1 MFFICKF
8 NTIKYCIYVIIMIG
22 VFKMNIYG
30 IKRID
35 LEKYFLDIGEKKFK
49 ALQVF
54 EWLYTHKVSSFNEMT
69 NIKKDLQERLEK
81 DFDFKK
87 IVIHKKQEDKLTK
100 KYLFKLFDGNFV
112 EAVLMQHDY
121 GLSVCVSSEVGC
133 NMGCAFC
140 ESGRLKKVR
149 NLGAYEMVQ
158 QILLIEE
165 DIKKRISSVVIM
177 GIGEPLDNYDNVM
190 DFIKIINDAKGI
202 AIGARHITL
211 STCGIIPKIKE
222 LMDEN
227 LQINLA
233 LSLHA
238 PNSQLRDKLMPINK
252 AYKLNDLMD
261 TIKEYIEKTNRRVTI
276 EYVMLNNVNDN
287 ETQAVELAAL
297 LRGLNVYVNLIPYNE
312 TNHIEFKRTSKEKIM
327 KFYDVLKKKGIN
339 VTVRKEFGSN
349 IDAACGQ
356 LRSKEVKA

>member
-1 MFFICKF
+1 
-8 NTIKYCIYVIIMIG
+8 
-22 VFKMNIYG
+22 MNIYG
-30 IKRID
+30 IKRLD
-35 LEKYFLDIGEKKFK
+35 LEEYFLSIGEKKFK

-54 EWLYTHKVSSFNEMT
+54 EWLYTHKVKSFSEMT
-69 NIKKDLQERLEK
+69 NIKKELQERLEK
-81 DFDFKK
+81 DFSMKM
-87 IVIHKKQEDKLTK
+87 ITIQKKQEDKLTK

-121 GLSVCVSSEVGC
+121 GLSICVSSQVGC

-149 NLGAYEMVQ
+149 DLGAYEIVQ
-158 QILLIEE
+158 QILLVEE

-177 GIGEPLDNYDNVM
+177 GIGEPLDNYENVM
-190 DFIKIINDAKGI
+190 NFIKVINDPKGI

-211 STCGIIPKIKE
+211 STCGLVPKIKD
-222 LMDEN
+222 LMEEN

-238 PNSQLRDKLMPINK
+238 PNTQLRDKIMPINK
-252 AYKLNDLMD
+252 AYKLPVLMD
-261 TIKEYIEKTNRRVTI
+261 TIKEYIDKTNRRVTI
-276 EYVMLNNVNDN
+276 EYVMLSGVNDN
-287 ETQAVELAAL
+287 ETQANELAAL
-297 LRGLNVYVNLIPYNE
+297 LKGLNVYVNLIPYNE
-312 TNHIEFKRTSKEKIM
+312 TNHIEFKRTNKDQIM

-339 VTVRKEFGSN
+339 VTIRKEFGSN

>member
-1 MFFICKF
+1 
-8 NTIKYCIYVIIMIG
+8 
-22 VFKMNIYG
+22 MNIYG
-30 IKRID
+30 IKRLD
-35 LEKYFLDIGEKKFK
+35 LEEYFLNIGEKKFK

-54 EWLYTHKVSSFNEMT
+54 EWLYTHKVKSFSEMT
-69 NIKKDLQERLEK
+69 NIKKELQEKLEQ
-81 DFDFKK
+81 DFSFDT
-87 IVIHKKQEDKLTK
+87 ITIQKKQEDKLTK

-121 GLSVCVSSEVGC
+121 GLSICVSSQVGC

-149 NLGAYEMVQ
+149 DLGAYEMVQ
-158 QILLIEE
+158 QIMLVEKDIE
-165 DIKKRISSVVIM
+165 KRISSVVIM

-190 DFIKIINDAKGI
+190 NFIKIINDPKGI

-211 STCGIIPKIKE
+211 STCGLVPRIKD
-222 LMDEN
+222 LMEEN

-238 PNSQLRDKLMPINK
+238 PNTQLRDKIMPINK
-252 AYKLNDLMD
+252 AYKLPILMD
-261 TIKEYIEKTNRRVTI
+261 TIKEYINKTNRRVTI
-276 EYVMLNNVNDN
+276 EYVMLSGVNDN
-287 ETQAVELAAL
+287 ETQAIELAAL
-297 LRGLNVYVNLIPYNE
+297 LKGLNVYVNLIPYNE
-312 TNHIEFKRTSKEKIM
+312 TNHIEFKRTSKEQIM